1 MVIQRK
7 GYEFRYSLEK
17 EDFRVDADFV
27 PRVWEHGDDSGGD
40 KGHDRDDTVR
50 GNDTSKRPKPTSSS
64 SNNTSAPPTSGGVVP
79 MQMAID
85 VTPSNPHRGLPAT
98 AASSSLMGS
107 SSSVPASS
115 SNIAS
120 PTTLAPRS
128 STPPSPTHW
137 SAPPHLDDG
146 GHMRPIPE
154 GMATAVVNASAPS
167 PPPSPTPVSPTR
179 RGVIFS
185 PSIRASQESARAEL
199 RALSSTPPSPGG
211 VGFRSRGG

>member
-1 MVIQRK
+1 
-7 GYEFRYSLEK
+7 
-17 EDFRVDADFV
+17 
-27 PRVWEHGDDSGGD
+27 
-40 KGHDRDDTVR
+40 
-50 GNDTSKRPKPTSSS
+50 
-64 SNNTSAPPTSGGVVP
+64 
-79 MQMAID
+79 MQMAIA
-85 VTPSNPHRGLPAT
+85 VTPPNPHRGLPAT

-107 SSSVPASS
+107 SSSVPATS

-199 RALSSTPPSPGG
+199 RALSSTPPSP
-211 VGFRSRGG
+211 VGRRLPVPRMLRSSPCDLLLHHHNSLLRLSESSGQAQRPILLLRC